1 MEFFSPIAISVF
13 VFLFVLG
20 SIIFEFIDKALVV
33 LLGVV
38 ILLFTGVLSP
48 EEVLPMVDSGTI
60 LLLMGMMILVE
71 GVRESR
77 ILSWMNVKII
87 EKTEGNP
94 LLLFFIFSFLTFFLS
109 TFLANATT
117 MMVIIPLTIAVTQ
130 GIGISPKPYLI
141 SEIFFANIGGTLTLI
156 GDPTNVMIGSANGF
170 SFLTFLQNMW
180 IPISLLST
188 AVISLL
194 VFKDW
199 EVVKPIKKSLP
210 KLFMSNLLIQKIKEE
225 FVNEKFSLPFAIK
238 TAIILSI
245 TVLMII
251 IQPFQFPIEYIAV
264 SGAVFL
270 LVFLK
275 KYLSP
280 ETVFAMVDWHTL
292 LFFSGLFIVVGTL
305 EKVGALEKVSEIIL
319 HFANSPLT
327 LGLSVLWAIGLLSGF
342 VENIPLVAMMIPVLK
357 NIIASGQITGNLEM
371 VWFALSLGAC
381 LGGNGSLIGSSAS
394 MIGAQMA
401 ERYGV
406 KISFRE
412 FFKYGFPVTILSL
425 SIASV
430 FLFFVL

>member
-280 ETVFAMVDWHTL
+280 EKVFAMVDWHTL